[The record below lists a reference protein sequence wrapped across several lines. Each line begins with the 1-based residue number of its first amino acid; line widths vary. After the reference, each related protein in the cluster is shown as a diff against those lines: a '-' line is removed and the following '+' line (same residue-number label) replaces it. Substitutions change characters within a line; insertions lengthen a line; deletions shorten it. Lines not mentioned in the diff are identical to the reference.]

1 MNDIN
6 KVLMFDTEH
15 GSHTLGGEQ
24 EINKLFNCPVL
35 KPAQF
40 NDFRN
45 IITSM
50 YTTKRIEVEKKISDD
65 LSVKEVQEQTVLKD
79 GVNVDALVIDS
90 FSELAKKFQRSLL
103 DSSGTMK
110 LNSWG
115 KLKNTLDTLLEFI
128 TKVPGILIVTCHS
141 KTETLEDGRTKIKPY
156 IDGSTKEDISK
167 WFDFVLYT
175 YTKKNGKS
183 EDYMWRT
190 KHSEIYEHAKD
201 RTDLLDADM
210 KQDFQPV
217 IKAARDKGFSNV
229 RILIVGSPGTG
240 KTKSL
245 STLINER
252 KKDGDKNN
260 NS

>member
-1 MNDIN
+1 MNKI
-6 KVLMFDTEH
+6 LMFDTEH
-15 GSHTLGGEQ
+15 GSHTLGGETEIQ
-24 EINKLFNCPVL
+24 EMFNCPVL

-40 NDFRN
+40 ADFRN
-45 IITSM
+45 IITSI
-50 YTTKRIEVEKKISDD
+50 YTTQRIEVDKKISDD
-65 LSVKEVQEQTVLKD
+65 LVIKEVQEQTILKN
-79 GVNVDALVIDS
+79 GVTVDALIIDS
-90 FSELAKKFQRSLL
+90 FSELAKKFQRSLV
-103 DSSGTMK
+103 DKSGVMK

-128 TKVPGILIVTCHS
+128 TKVPGVLIATCHS

-175 YTKKNGKS
+175 YTKKNGQS

-190 KHSEIYEHAKD
+190 KHSEVYEHAKD
-201 RTDLLDADM
+201 RTDLLPADM
-210 KQDFQPV
+210 LQDFQPV
-217 IKAARDKGFSNV
+217 IEAAREKGFDNV

-245 STLINER
+245 ATLTN
-252 KKDGDKNN
+252 KGVTNGN
-260 NS
+260 

>member
-1 MNDIN
+1 MKKI
-6 KVLMFDTEH
+6 LMFDTEH
-15 GSHTLGGEQ
+15 GSNTLGGETEIQ
-24 EINKLFNCPVL
+24 EMFNCPVL

-40 NDFRN
+40 DDFRN

-50 YTTKRIEVEKKISDD
+50 YTTQRMEIEKKVSDD
-65 LSVKEVQEQTVLKD
+65 LVIKEVQEQTILKN
-79 GVNVDALVIDS
+79 GVNIDTLVIDS
-90 FSELAKKFQRSLL
+90 FSELAKKYQRSLV
-103 DSSGTMK
+103 DKTGVMR

-128 TKVPGILIVTCHS
+128 TKIPGVLIVTCHS

-175 YTKKNGKS
+175 YTKKNGSS

-190 KHSEIYEHAKD
+190 KHSSIYEHAKD
-201 RTDLLDADM
+201 RTDLLPSDM

-217 IKAARDKGFSNV
+217 IEAAKEKGFSNV
-229 RILIVGSPGTG
+229 RIMVVGSPGTG

-245 STLINER
+245 ATLTNKGETN
-252 KKDGDKNN
+252 GN
-260 NS
+260 

>member
-1 MNDIN
+1 
-6 KVLMFDTEH
+6 MFDTEH
-15 GSHTLGGEQ
+15 GSNTLGGETEIQ
-24 EINKLFNCPVL
+24 EMFNCPVL

-40 NDFRN
+40 DDFRN

-50 YTTKRIEVEKKISDD
+50 YTTQRIEVEKRISDD
-65 LSVKEVQEQTVLKD
+65 LVIKEVQEQTILKND
-79 GVNVDALVIDS
+79 VKIDTLIIDS
-90 FSELAKKFQRSLL
+90 FSELAKKYQRSLV
-103 DSSGTMK
+103 DKTGVMK

-128 TKVPGILIVTCHS
+128 TKIPGVLIVTCHS

-175 YTKKNGKS
+175 YTKRNGSS

-190 KHSEIYEHAKD
+190 KHSSIYEHAKD
-201 RTDLLDADM
+201 RTDLLPSDM

-217 IKAARDKGFSNV
+217 IEAAIEKGFSNV
-229 RILIVGSPGTG
+229 RIMVVGSPGTG

-245 STLINER
+245 ATLTNKGETN
-252 KKDGDKNN
+252 GN
-260 NS
+260 

>member
-1 MNDIN
+1 MKKI
-6 KVLMFDTEH
+6 LMFDTEH
-15 GSHTLGGEQ
+15 GSNTLGGEAEIQ
-24 EINKLFNCPVL
+24 EMFNCPVL

-40 NDFRN
+40 DDFRN

-50 YTTKRIEVEKKISDD
+50 YTTQRVEVEKRISDD
-65 LSVKEVQEQTVLKD
+65 LVIKEVQEQTILKN
-79 GVNVDALVIDS
+79 GVTIDTLIIDS
-90 FSELAKKFQRSLL
+90 FSELAKKYQRSLV
-103 DSSGTMK
+103 DKTGVMK

-128 TKVPGILIVTCHS
+128 TKIPGVLIVTCHS

-175 YTKKNGKS
+175 YTKKNGNL

-190 KHSEIYEHAKD
+190 KHSSIYEHAKD
-201 RTDLLDADM
+201 RTDLLPFDM

-217 IKAARDKGFSNV
+217 IEAAMKKGFSNV
-229 RILIVGSPGTG
+229 RIMVVGSPGTG
-240 KTKSL
+240 KTRSL
-245 STLINER
+245 ATLINKGETN
-252 KKDGDKNN
+252 GN
-260 NS
+260 

>member
-1 MNDIN
+1 MKKI
-6 KVLMFDTEH
+6 LMFDTEH
-15 GSHTLGGEQ
+15 GSNTLGGETEIQ
-24 EINKLFNCPVL
+24 EMFNCPVL

-40 NDFRN
+40 DDFRN

-50 YTTKRIEVEKKISDD
+50 YTTQRIEVEKKISDD
-65 LSVKEVQEQTVLKD
+65 LVIKEVQEQTILKN
-79 GVNVDALVIDS
+79 GVKIDTLVIDS
-90 FSELAKKFQRSLL
+90 FSELAKKYQRSLV
-103 DSSGTMK
+103 DKTGVMR

-128 TKVPGILIVTCHS
+128 TKIPGVLIVTCHS

-175 YTKKNGKS
+175 YTKKNGSS

-190 KHSEIYEHAKD
+190 KHSSIYEHAKD
-201 RTDLLDADM
+201 RTDLLPSDM

-217 IKAARDKGFSNV
+217 IEAAKEKGFSNV
-229 RILIVGSPGTG
+229 RIMVVGSPGTG

-245 STLINER
+245 ATLTNKGETN
-252 KKDGDKNN
+252 GN
-260 NS
+260 

>member
-1 MNDIN
+1 MKKI
-6 KVLMFDTEH
+6 LMFDTEH
-15 GSHTLGGEQ
+15 GSNTLGGEAEIQ
-24 EINKLFNCPVL
+24 EMFNCPVL

-40 NDFRN
+40 DDFRN

-50 YTTKRIEVEKKISDD
+50 YTTQRVEVEKRISDD
-65 LSVKEVQEQTVLKD
+65 LVIKEVQEQTILKND
-79 GVNVDALVIDS
+79 VKIDTLIIDS
-90 FSELAKKFQRSLL
+90 FSELAKKYQRSLV
-103 DSSGTMK
+103 DKTGVMK

-128 TKVPGILIVTCHS
+128 TKIPGVLIVTCHS

-175 YTKKNGKS
+175 YTKRNGSS

-190 KHSEIYEHAKD
+190 KHSSIYEHAKD
-201 RTDLLDADM
+201 RTDLLPSDM

-217 IKAARDKGFSNV
+217 IEAAIEKGFSNV
-229 RILIVGSPGTG
+229 RIMVVGSPGTG

-245 STLINER
+245 ATLTNKGETN
-252 KKDGDKNN
+252 GN
-260 NS
+260 

>member
-1 MNDIN
+1 MKKI
-6 KVLMFDTEH
+6 LMFDTEH
-15 GSHTLGGEQ
+15 GSNTLGGETEIQ
-24 EINKLFNCPVL
+24 EMFNCPVL

-40 NDFRN
+40 DDFRN

-50 YTTKRIEVEKKISDD
+50 YTTQRMEIEKKVSDD
-65 LSVKEVQEQTVLKD
+65 LVIKEVQEQTILKN
-79 GVNVDALVIDS
+79 GVKIDALVIDS
-90 FSELAKKFQRSLL
+90 FSELAKKYQRSLV
-103 DSSGTMK
+103 DKSGVMR

-128 TKVPGILIVTCHS
+128 TKIPGVLIVTCHS

-175 YTKKNGKS
+175 YTKKNGSS

-190 KHSEIYEHAKD
+190 KHSSIYEHAKD
-201 RTDLLDADM
+201 RTDLLPSDM

-217 IKAARDKGFSNV
+217 IEAAKEKGFSNV
-229 RILIVGSPGTG
+229 RIMVVGSPGTG

-245 STLINER
+245 ATLTNKGETN
-252 KKDGDKNN
+252 GN
-260 NS
+260 

>member
-1 MNDIN
+1 MKKI
-6 KVLMFDTEH
+6 LMFDTEH
-15 GSHTLGGEQ
+15 GSNTLGGETEIQ
-24 EINKLFNCPVL
+24 EMFNCPVL

-40 NDFRN
+40 DDFRN

-50 YTTKRIEVEKKISDD
+50 YTTQRMEIEKKVSDD
-65 LSVKEVQEQTVLKD
+65 LVIKEVQEQTILKN
-79 GVNVDALVIDS
+79 GVKIDTLVIDS
-90 FSELAKKFQRSLL
+90 FSELAKKYQRSLV
-103 DSSGTMK
+103 DKTGVMR

-128 TKVPGILIVTCHS
+128 TKIPGVLIVTCHS
-141 KTETLEDGRTKIKPY
+141 KTETLEDGRAKIKPY

-175 YTKKNGKS
+175 YTKKNGSS

-190 KHSEIYEHAKD
+190 KHSSIYEHAKD
-201 RTDLLDADM
+201 RTDLLPSDM

-217 IKAARDKGFSNV
+217 IEAAKEKGFSNV
-229 RILIVGSPGTG
+229 RIMVVGSPGTG

-245 STLINER
+245 ATLTN
-252 KKDGDKNN
+252 KG
-260 NS
+260 

>member
-1 MNDIN
+1 MKKI
-6 KVLMFDTEH
+6 LMFDTEH
-15 GSHTLGGEQ
+15 GSNTLGGETEIQ
-24 EINKLFNCPVL
+24 EMFNCPVL

-40 NDFRN
+40 DDFRN

-50 YTTKRIEVEKKISDD
+50 YTTQRVEVEKRISDD
-65 LSVKEVQEQTVLKD
+65 LVIKEVQEQTILKND
-79 GVNVDALVIDS
+79 VKIDTLIIDS
-90 FSELAKKFQRSLL
+90 FSELAKKYQRSLV
-103 DSSGTMK
+103 DKTGVMK

-128 TKVPGILIVTCHS
+128 TKIPGVLIVTCHS

-175 YTKKNGKS
+175 YTKRNGSS

-190 KHSEIYEHAKD
+190 KHSSIYEHAKD
-201 RTDLLDADM
+201 RTDLLPSDM

-217 IKAARDKGFSNV
+217 IEAAIEKGFSNV
-229 RILIVGSPGTG
+229 RIMVVGSPGTG

-245 STLINER
+245 ATLTNKGETN
-252 KKDGDKNN
+252 GN
-260 NS
+260 

>member
-1 MNDIN
+1 MNKI
-6 KVLMFDTEH
+6 LMFDTEH
-15 GSHTLGGEQ
+15 GSQTLGGEADIQ
-24 EINKLFNCPVL
+24 EMFNCPVL

-40 NDFRN
+40 DDFRN

-50 YTTKRIEVEKKISDD
+50 YTTQRIEVEKKISDD
-65 LSVKEVQEQTVLKD
+65 LVIKEVQEQTILKN
-79 GVNVDALVIDS
+79 GVKIDALVIDS
-90 FSELAKKFQRSLL
+90 FSELAKKYQRSLV
-103 DSSGTMK
+103 DKSGVMR

-128 TKVPGILIVTCHS
+128 TKVPGVLIVTCHS

-175 YTKKNGKS
+175 YTKKNGNT

-190 KHSEIYEHAKD
+190 KHSSICEHAKD
-201 RTDLLDADM
+201 RTDLLPSDI

-217 IKAARDKGFSNV
+217 IAAAKEKEFSNV
-229 RILIVGSPGTG
+229 RILVVGSPGTG

-245 STLINER
+245 ATLINKGETN
-252 KKDGDKNN
+252 GD
-260 NS
+260 

>member
-1 MNDIN
+1 MNKI
-6 KVLMFDTEH
+6 LMFDTEH
-15 GSHTLGGEQ
+15 GSQTLGGEADIQ
-24 EINKLFNCPVL
+24 EMFNCPVL

-45 IITSM
+45 IITSI
-50 YTTKRIEVEKKISDD
+50 YTTQRIEVEKKISDD
-65 LSVKEVQEQTVLKD
+65 LVIKEVQEQTILKN
-79 GVNVDALVIDS
+79 GVSVDTLIIDS
-90 FSELAKKFQRSLL
+90 FSELEKKYQRSLV
-103 DSSGTMK
+103 DKSGVMK

-128 TKVPGILIVTCHS
+128 TKVPGVLIVTCHS

-175 YTKKNGKS
+175 YTKKNGNM

-190 KHSEIYEHAKD
+190 KHSSICEHAKD
-201 RTDLLDADM
+201 RTDLLPSDI

-217 IKAARDKGFSNV
+217 IAAAKEKEFSNV
-229 RILIVGSPGTG
+229 RILVVGSPGTG

-245 STLINER
+245 ATLINKGETN
-252 KKDGDKNN
+252 GD
-260 NS
+260 

>member
-1 MNDIN
+1 MKKI
-6 KVLMFDTEH
+6 LMFDTEH
-15 GSHTLGGEQ
+15 GSNTLGGETEIQ
-24 EINKLFNCPVL
+24 EMFNCPVL

-40 NDFRN
+40 DDFRN

-50 YTTKRIEVEKKISDD
+50 YTTQRMEIEKKVSDD
-65 LSVKEVQEQTVLKD
+65 LVIKEVQEQTILKN
-79 GVNVDALVIDS
+79 GVKIDTLVIDS
-90 FSELAKKFQRSLL
+90 FSELAKKYQRSLV
-103 DSSGTMK
+103 DKTGVMR

-128 TKVPGILIVTCHS
+128 TKIPGVLIVTCHS
-141 KTETLEDGRTKIKPY
+141 KVEMLEDGRTRIKPY

-175 YTKKNGKS
+175 YTKKNGNS
-183 EDYMWRT
+183 QDYMWRT

-201 RTDLLDADM
+201 RTDLLPSDM
-210 KQDFQPV
+210 KQDFQLV
-217 IKAARDKGFSNV
+217 IGAAKEKGFSNV

-245 STLINER
+245 STLINKGEEN
-252 KKDGDKNN
+252 GN
-260 NS
+260 

>member
-1 MNDIN
+1 
-6 KVLMFDTEH
+6 MFDTEH
-15 GSHTLGGEQ
+15 GSHTLGGKTEIQ
-24 EINKLFNCPVL
+24 EMFNCPVL

-40 NDFRN
+40 ADFRN
-45 IITSM
+45 IITSI
-50 YTTKRIEVEKKISDD
+50 YTTQRIEVDKKISDD
-65 LSVKEVQEQTVLKD
+65 LVIKEVQEQTVLKN
-79 GVNVDALVIDS
+79 GVTVDALIIDS
-90 FSELAKKFQRSLL
+90 FSELAKKFQRSLV
-103 DSSGTMK
+103 DKSGVMK

-128 TKVPGILIVTCHS
+128 TKVPGVLIATCHS

-175 YTKKNGKS
+175 YTKKNGQS

-190 KHSEIYEHAKD
+190 KHSEVYEHAKD
-201 RTDLLDADM
+201 RTDLLPADM
-210 KQDFQPV
+210 FQDFQPV
-217 IKAARDKGFSNV
+217 IEAAREKGFDNV

-245 STLINER
+245 ATLTN
-252 KKDGDKNN
+252 KGVTNGN
-260 NS
+260 

>member
-1 MNDIN
+1 MNKI
-6 KVLMFDTEH
+6 LMFDTEH
-15 GSHTLGGEQ
+15 GSQTLGGEADIQ
-24 EINKLFNCPVL
+24 EMFNCPVL

-40 NDFRN
+40 DDFRN

-50 YTTKRIEVEKKISDD
+50 YTTQRMEVEKKISDD
-65 LSVKEVQEQTVLKD
+65 LVIKEVQEQTILKNGINIDVLI
-79 GVNVDALVIDS
+79 IDS
-90 FSELAKKFQRSLL
+90 FSELAKKYQRSLV
-103 DSSGTMK
+103 DKTGVMR

-128 TKVPGILIVTCHS
+128 TKVPGVLIVTCHS

-175 YTKKNGKS
+175 YTKKNGNM

-190 KHSEIYEHAKD
+190 KHSSICEHAKD
-201 RTDLLDADM
+201 RTDLLPSDI

-217 IKAARDKGFSNV
+217 IAAAKEKEFSNV
-229 RILIVGSPGTG
+229 RILVVGSPGTG

-245 STLINER
+245 ATLINKGETN
-252 KKDGDKNN
+252 GD
-260 NS
+260 

>member
-1 MNDIN
+1 MNKI
-6 KVLMFDTEH
+6 LMFDTEH
-15 GSHTLGGEQ
+15 GSQTLGGEADIQ
-24 EINKLFNCPVL
+24 EMFNCPVL

-40 NDFRN
+40 DDFRN

-50 YTTKRIEVEKKISDD
+50 YTTQRMEVEKKISDD
-65 LSVKEVQEQTVLKD
+65 LVIKEVQEQTILKNGINIDVLI
-79 GVNVDALVIDS
+79 IDS
-90 FSELAKKFQRSLL
+90 FSELAKKYQRSLV
-103 DSSGTMK
+103 DKSGVMK

-128 TKVPGILIVTCHS
+128 TKIPGVLIVTCHS

-175 YTKKNGKS
+175 YTKKSGNS

-190 KHSEIYEHAKD
+190 KHSSICEHAKD
-201 RTDLLDADM
+201 RTDLLPSDM

-217 IKAARDKGFSNV
+217 IAAAREKEFSNV
-229 RILIVGSPGTG
+229 RILVVGSPGTG

-245 STLINER
+245 ATLINKGETN
-252 KKDGDKNN
+252 GD
-260 NS
+260 